1 MTSELSPIR
10 YRRVLISFI
19 SVLLLFLGVADVA
32 MMSYVRNF
40 IYRKEATQNNNSVE
54 LIGTLISEPLLT
66 NDFSTVESFIKQ
78 WGSIRAE
85 DIYKLK
91 MTLSN
96 GFVIAEYS
104 RQMPTNHRFRF
115 SKDFYY
121 KKDSFVTIEMVRDY
135 APIEE
140 RLDTLNSGIITVSC
154 AFAALLG
161 VFLWITLKRTAMIP
175 LEREIAERKK
185 AEIALGRSYEYFKT
199 VVDSINEAISVI
211 DTRTF
216 RIITANRFMLDEY
229 GLQEAEIVGKTCH
242 EIRYGRT
249 TPCLPHDRSCPLVAS
264 LATGEPHT
272 VEQMHTG
279 HDGARKYSD
288 VSVSPIRNEAGEIVR
303 VVHVCRDITDRKHA
317 EESAAEHGRAL
328 AKSNMELQQFAY
340 IASHDLQEPL
350 RKVIAFGDRLRDR
363 CGNSLDVQGTDYLA
377 RMLNAA
383 SRMQVLI
390 NDLLTLSRVTSK
402 AQPFVAIDLEQVVRE
417 VVSDLEIKIEQTG
430 GEVVL
435 GKLPMIDADPLQMR
449 QLFQNLIGHALKFK
463 KPDTP
468 PHVEIFDATDYGKVT
483 EQEFVE
489 LVCTDNGIGFDQKYA
504 ERIFEVFQRLHGR
517 SEYEGTG
524 IGLAVCRKIVERH
537 SGDITVESVPGE
549 GARFIVK
556 LPVRHS
562 KGDSGYGVA
571 A

>member
-19 SVLLLFLGVADVA
+19 SVLLLFLGIADVA
-32 MMSYVRNF
+32 MMSYVRDF
-40 IYRKEATQNNNSVE
+40 IYRKEAAQSNNNVE

-91 MTLSN
+91 TTLSN

-104 RQMPTNHRFRF
+104 RQKPTDHQFRF

-140 RLDTLNSGIITVSC
+140 RLTTLNRGIITVSC

-161 VFLWITLKRTAMIP
+161 IFLWITLKRTAMIP

-185 AEIALGRSYEYFKT
+185 AETALGRSYEYFKT

-216 RIITANRFMLDEY
+216 RIITANSFMLKEY
-229 GLQEAEIVGKTCH
+229 GLSEAEVVGKTCH
-242 EIRYGRT
+242 EVRYGRPS
-249 TPCLPHDRSCPLVAS
+249 PCLPHDRSCPLVAS
-264 LATGEPHT
+264 VATGEPHM
-272 VEQMHTG
+272 VEQMHTA
-279 HDGARKYSD
+279 HDGTRKYSE
-288 VSVSPIRNEAGEIVR
+288 VSVSPIRNEAGEIIR

-328 AKSNMELQQFAY
+328 AKSNLELQQFAY

-350 RKVIAFGDRLRDR
+350 RKVTAFGDRLRDR
-363 CGNSLDVQGTDYLA
+363 CGKALDVQGTDYLA

-435 GKLPMIDADPLQMR
+435 GKLPMIEADPLQMR
-449 QLFQNLIGHALKFK
+449 QLFQNLIGNALKFK
-463 KPDTP
+463 KSDTP
-468 PHVEIFDATDYGKVT
+468 PHVEVFDATDNGKIT
-483 EQEFVE
+483 AQEFVE

-549 GARFIVK
+549 GTRFTVK

>member
-10 YRRVLISFI
+10 YRRVLIAFVG
-19 SVLLLFLGVADVA
+19 VLLLFLGIADIALV
-32 MMSYVRNF
+32 SYERKF
-40 IYRKEATQNNNSVE
+40 IYQKEEKQCRDNIA
-54 LIGTLISEPLLT
+54 LIGTLISEALLKK
-66 NDFSTVESFIKQ
+66 DFSTVENFIQQ
-78 WGSIRAE
+78 WGATRD
-85 DIYKLK
+85 DIYELK
-91 MTLSN
+91 ATLSN
-96 GFVIAEYS
+96 GFVIAEHI
-104 RQMPTNHRFRF
+104 RPQPTDHQFRVR
-115 SKDFYY
+115 KDFFY
-121 KKDSFVTIEMVRDY
+121 KKDSFVTIEIAKDFS
-135 APIEE
+135 PIEE
-140 RLDTLNSGIITVSC
+140 RLASLNRRIIAISG
-154 AFAALLG
+154 AFALLLG
-161 VFLWITLKRTAMIP
+161 IFLWITLKRTAVIP

-185 AEIALGRSYEYFKT
+185 AETALTHSYEYFKT

-216 RIITANRFMLDEY
+216 RIITANKFMLEEY
-229 GLQEAEIVGKTCH
+229 GLQEAEVVGKTCH
-242 EIRYGRT
+242 EVRYGRSS
-249 TPCLPHDRSCPLVAS
+249 PCIPHDRECPLAS
-264 LATGEPHT
+264 LLVSGESHT
-272 VEQMHTG
+272 VEQLHFA
-279 HDGARKYSD
+279 HDGTKKFSE
-288 VSVSPIRNEAGEIVR
+288 VSVSPICDDTGEIIK
-303 VVHVCRDITDRKHA
+303 VVHVCRDITDRRHA
-317 EESAAEHGRAL
+317 EELLAEHDRAL
-328 AKSNMELQQFAY
+328 VRSNMELQQFAY

-350 RKVIAFGDRLRDR
+350 RKVTAFGDRLRDR
-363 CGNSLDVQGTDYLA
+363 CGKALDVQGADYLA
-377 RMLNAA
+377 RMQNAA
-383 SRMQVLI
+383 GRMQVLI
-390 NDLLTLSRVTSK
+390 NDLLSFSRVTSK
-402 AQPFVAIDLEQVVRE
+402 AQPFVAVDLERVVRE

-435 GKLPMIDADPLQMR
+435 GKLPVIDADPLQMR
-449 QLFQNLIGHALKFK
+449 QLFQNLIGNALKFK

-468 PHVEIFDATDYGKVT
+468 PHVEVFAATDNGKVT

-549 GARFIVK
+549 GTRFTVK